1 MQRYKIVAR
10 IILIILSVINFT
22 LAAPVSVQRIR
33 VDVARD
39 VTTGS
44 RKRWDPSDTNAAD
57 KTNSHPFPVG
67 SPPAHNDLPLGI
79 DLNEPQPSLSV
90 NSHPFPAHNDLP
102 DLNASPQSSQEP
114 THSYSGSYYSTG
126 SSTDDYDSASSSAH
140 SSYSHSASSV
150 SESDV
155 SMPSWAWYE
164 NSAFEFPKST
174 GSSPAHDSSE
184 LDLNRLLLA
193 EPSDPGSSKRPYR
206 PSGPGPSTW
215 GYRPQDPGP
224 STWGYYPQDPGPSTW
239 GHHPQDPGPSTWGYH
254 PQDPGRQHGNHPQD
268 PGPSTWGHHPQ
279 DPGPSTWGYHPQD
292 PGPST
297 PNPGS
302 PTRPHP
308 LSDTKPS
315 TSNTGPSTSDPGPS
329 TGAHPLSDPGQSTPR
344 PPLSPWPV
352 QYESENIFSKL
363 LRGRFNRRISRS
375 RSVNAAQRE
384 LRGSV
389 DSREYVSASA
399 FPLPPTF
406 QLPWS

>member
-22 LAAPVSVQRIR
+22 LAAPVSVQGIR
-33 VDVARD
+33 VVDVARD

-44 RKRWDPSDTNAAD
+44 RKRWDPSDTNAED

-67 SPPAHNDLPLGI
+67 SPPAHNDLPLDI
-79 DLNEPQPSLSV
+79 DLNEPQPSLSD

-114 THSYSGSYYSTG
+114 AHSSDSGSYYSTG

-206 PSGPGPSTW
+206 PSSPGPSTW

-224 STWGYYPQDPGPSTW
+224 STWGY
-239 GHHPQDPGPSTWGYH
+239 HPQDPGPSTWGY
-254 PQDPGRQHGNHPQD
+254 
-268 PGPSTWGHHPQ
+268 S
-279 DPGPSTWGYHPQD
+279 PQD

-329 TGAHPLSDPGQSTPR
+329 TPR

-352 QYESENIFSKL
+352 QYESEKIFSKL

-406 QLPWS
+406 QLAWS